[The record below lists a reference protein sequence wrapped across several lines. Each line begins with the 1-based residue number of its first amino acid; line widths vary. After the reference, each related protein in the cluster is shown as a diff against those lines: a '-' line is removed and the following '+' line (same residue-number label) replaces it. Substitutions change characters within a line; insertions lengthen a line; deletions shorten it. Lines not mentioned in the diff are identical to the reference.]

1 MSDTSPTP
9 DSTPKPVNRCPVC
22 NALGGHLSGCTS
34 IPSGSELQKQESA
47 VLHTV
52 RIRAVFFC
60 ALLAVCL
67 SIVVA
72 SLTIGSESP
81 DQVRERME
89 MTDLYAKTF
98 NGMSLEDVQNKI
110 QMMFRDL
117 EYFDKAFHVEPKRG
131 AKRGMSVT
139 TDNAT
144 KQLREIVVTDADGR
158 TITYQFTDR
167 KVQSIERAN
176 FDHPLLGPP

>member
-1 MSDTSPTP
+1 
-9 DSTPKPVNRCPVC
+9 
-22 NALGGHLSGCTS
+22 
-34 IPSGSELQKQESA
+34 
-47 VLHTV
+47 
-52 RIRAVFFC
+52 
-60 ALLAVCL
+60 
-67 SIVVA
+67 
-72 SLTIGSESP
+72 
-81 DQVRERME
+81 ME